1 MHCTHLLRS
10 DDEKTLEERLALFSL
25 ETIDIESNI
34 NVKNKEV
41 VDRLAINTVG
51 RVVGKSV
58 TGYSWLLKPL
68 PSIYSHKNSE
78 TAGRMSHRCVLH

>member
-1 MHCTHLLRS
+1 MHCTHLPRS

-25 ETIDIESNI
+25 QTIDIESDI

-41 VDRLAINTVG
+41 VDKLAINTVG

-58 TGYSWLLKPL
+58 TGYSWLLKQL
-68 PSIYSHKNSE
+68 PSIYSHKNSG